1 MSLSLLETLCDYPV
15 GEGHAWMLIDAHV
28 ASNVILKYYNSRNS
42 SEWYSYCLQKYL
54 HAVLRSVFCIFPLY
68 LWLQSPWWLWS
79 SWRRGIYVRILH
91 SVWLVASHVLIPT
104 KVTLVARQGGHSTK
118 PQGPP
123 RPPVQLPGGQRWCPN
138 TSSPHP
144 SLSSLLL
151 PVLYLT
157 LHQGQCGRRW
167 PNGQMQSSTH
177 QNLTPTL
184 QPGVCEGDGPLLPG
198 SLYVP
203 PTVKELPYPR

>member
-1 MSLSLLETLCDYPV
+1 MVFLLPSKISPCCLKISLLYFSLVSVT
-15 GEGHAWMLIDAHV
+15 
-28 ASNVILKYYNSRNS
+28 
-42 SEWYSYCLQKYL
+42 
-54 HAVLRSVFCIFPLY
+54 AVSVVTVVFLTTSIC
-68 LWLQSPWWLWS
+68 
-79 SWRRGIYVRILH
+79 VRILH

-138 TSSPHP
+138 TRSPHP

-157 LHQGQCGRRW
+157 LHQGRCGRHW

-184 QPGVCEGDGPLLPG
+184 QPSVCEGGGPLLPG